1 MMDRPSKDSAK
12 APSFTKKEYLCN
24 ILSAHLTTLFC
35 ASEKRS
41 THNKHGT

>member
-1 MMDRPSKDSAK
+1 MMNSPSKDSAK
-12 APSFTKKEYLCN
+12 TASFTKKEYLCN
-24 ILSAHLTTLFC
+24 ILSAHPTTLFC